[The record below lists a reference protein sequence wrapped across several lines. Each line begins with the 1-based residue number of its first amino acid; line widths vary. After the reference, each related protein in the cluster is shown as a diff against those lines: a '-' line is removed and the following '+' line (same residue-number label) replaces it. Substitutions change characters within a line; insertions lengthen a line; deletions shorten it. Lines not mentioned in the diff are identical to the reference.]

1 MQAVDIECAWN
12 PQGHSLRV
20 SNDLSPATEGAPFG
34 GQLFK
39 TKQIDLFQ
47 NEQNII
53 KNRVI
58 KKKCK
63 NSCKKQIS
71 KFRNEN
77 FSSGKKKSKV
87 LKQNYSR

>member
-1 MQAVDIECAWN
+1 MQAVDIEYAWN

-20 SNDLSPATEGAPFG
+20 SNDLSPFAEDNAFG
-34 GQLFK
+34 GQLLK

-53 KNRVI
+53 KNKVI
-58 KKKCK
+58 KKKTK
-63 NSCKKQIS
+63 NSCKKHIS

-77 FSSGKKKSKV
+77 FSSGKKKTKV
-87 LKQNYSR
+87 FKQNYSR